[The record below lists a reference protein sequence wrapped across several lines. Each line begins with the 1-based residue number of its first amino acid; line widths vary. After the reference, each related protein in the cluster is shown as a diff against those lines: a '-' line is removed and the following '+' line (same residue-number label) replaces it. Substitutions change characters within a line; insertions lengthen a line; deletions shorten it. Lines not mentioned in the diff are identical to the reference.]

1 MLQSTLGIASEFKI
15 YQGFQNFPNGQFTQL
30 KGVWLILVNV
40 LSLCLGNNLRH
51 ETVCRI
57 TIIFILVCSE
67 IHDFR
72 NLNLMIFEL
81 YLTGC
86 FSVFVTA
93 WLLLFESYYPIEL
106 SSMMKIYT
114 SYIAILST

>member
-1 MLQSTLGIASEFKI
+1 MCFH
-15 YQGFQNFPNGQFTQL
+15 
-30 KGVWLILVNV
+30 
-40 LSLCLGNNLRH
+40 CLGNNLRP